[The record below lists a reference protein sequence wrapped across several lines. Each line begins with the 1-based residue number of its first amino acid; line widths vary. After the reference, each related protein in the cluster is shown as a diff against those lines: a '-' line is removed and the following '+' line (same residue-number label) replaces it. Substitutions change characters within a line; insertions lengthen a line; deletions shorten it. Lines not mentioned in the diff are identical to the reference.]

1 MLLAKSD
8 PFRLTRAIRASDSI
22 CLIRPTYWSLLV
34 LVLAGCVTA
43 GGLLGETPGERFRKA
58 IAERERYCSTHQMA
72 PGETTCDILKLKAPD
87 PLATPEGRFAHS
99 IKLPPPHGE
108 PKEVYRAGMTS
119 EEYFKAL
126 CDAEA
131 GEFIFKTVGNVE
143 GIFQM
148 RPRVVASDDILQHLY
163 AMEDPYGHDSGEI
176 RAPEEYYVQPALGK
190 YQFLEVRP
198 LTKSIEKSKETY
210 RIYYRNP
217 NANHKKKYQTMIDG
231 RGVFVPYIISEK
243 PTSVLRS
250 RYGYTWR
257 GINRPYDREL
267 GIAGGELILVDLQS
281 SEVLAFRRGYRRT
294 GFIRNNSTGVW
305 WLTAQHCSDLTSKP
319 AFRFMTQVL
328 IPAQSSS
335 EGDSHGAK

>member
-1 MLLAKSD
+1 MQLAKPD

-58 IAERERYCSTHQMA
+58 IAEREHFCSTHQMA

-99 IKLPPPHGE
+99 IKLPPPHDE

-131 GEFIFKTVGNVE
+131 GEFIFKTVENVE

-148 RPRVVASDDILQHLY
+148 RPRQRATDDMLHHLY
-163 AMEDPYGHDSGEI
+163 AMEDPYGYTRGE
-176 RAPEEYYVQPALGK
+176 ATQAEYLFVGGYRYSFFESPLMDPKGVLAWDRRYKDPS
-190 YQFLEVRP
+190 YFL
-198 LTKSIEKSKETY
+198 S
-210 RIYYRNP
+210 P
-217 NANHKKKYQTMIDG
+217 NADDTVQRFHGYNNRDLNSMRKEFDKQS
-231 RGVFVPYIISEK
+231 RA
-243 PTSVLRS
+243 
-250 RYGYTWR
+250 RYGYT
-257 GINRPYDREL
+257 
-267 GIAGGELILVDLQS
+267 
-281 SEVLAFRRGYRRT
+281 
-294 GFIRNNSTGVW
+294 
-305 WLTAQHCSDLTSKP
+305 
-319 AFRFMTQVL
+319 
-328 IPAQSSS
+328 
-335 EGDSHGAK
+335 